1 MTREALIK
9 RALNNIAKLLDQNL
23 IQVLDY
29 PQFLLKQIQDRMLTS
44 GIQNLASNSDYSKF
58 LESKPEVYSVS
69 DLKVRYK

>member
-1 MTREALIK
+1 
-9 RALNNIAKLLDQNL
+9 
-23 IQVLDY
+23 
-29 PQFLLKQIQDRMLTS
+29 MLTS

>member
-29 PQFLLKQIQDRMLTS
+29 P
-44 GIQNLASNSDYSKF
+44 
-58 LESKPEVYSVS
+58 
-69 DLKVRYK
+69 